1 MADDNILELKISV
14 LGCGWL
20 GLPLAC
26 ELVRRGH
33 AVKGSVT
40 HAEKLGDLEEAGI
53 DGYRLELSPGGVSF
67 PEPDASRP
75 DFFDA
80 DVLIITLPPKRREPG
95 VETRYPAQVA
105 AALEKT
111 LPDTRIVSTGSTSV
125 YPDLNR
131 AVTETDAGGEGETT
145 LSASGRALL
154 AAETLLR
161 ARGAV
166 ILRLAGLY
174 GYDRQPGRSL
184 SGRDVSGGDARVN
197 LVHRDDV
204 VRVMVQVLE
213 EGVRDVTL
221 NVCADLHPTRRE
233 VYTRQAER
241 LGFAPPRFIE
251 PHLRGYKLVGSEA
264 LKTVLG
270 FAFRYP
276 DPLAD
281 AP

>member
-1 MADDNILELKISV
+1 MRVSV

-20 GLPLAC
+20 GMPLAT

-33 AVKGSVT
+33 TLKGSVT
-40 HAEKLGDLEEAGI
+40 RAEKLEELTAAGVE
-53 DGYRLELSPGGVSF
+53 GYRLELSPIGDTKG
-67 PEPDASRP
+67 
-75 DFFDA
+75 FFDTSFFAA
-80 DVLIITLPPKRREPG
+80 DVLVITLPPKRREPG

-105 AALEKT
+105 NALQAT
-111 LPDTRIVSTGSTSV
+111 PPGTRIIFTGSTSV
-125 YPDLNR
+125 YPELNR
-131 AVTETDAGGEGETT
+131 TVTEADAGEAEAPI
-145 LSASGRALL
+145 SASGRAIL
-154 AAETLLR
+154 AAEALLR
-161 ARGAV
+161 ERGAV
-166 ILRLAGLY
+166 VLRLAGLY

-204 VRVMVQVLE
+204 LRVMVQVIE
-213 EGVRDVTL
+213 EGMKDATF
-221 NVCADLHPTRRE
+221 NVCTDLHPTRRE

-241 LGFAPPRFIE
+241 LGFAPPRFVE
-251 PHLRGYKLVGSEA
+251 PHVRDYKLVSSEA
-264 LKTVLG
+264 LKSALG

>member
-1 MADDNILELKISV
+1 MRVSV

-20 GLPLAC
+20 GLPLATD
-26 ELVRRGH
+26 LVRRGH
-33 AVKGSVT
+33 TVKGSVT
-40 HAEKLGDLEEAGI
+40 RAEKLGDLEAAGI
-53 DGYRLELSPGGVSF
+53 DGYRLELSPTPGGDTES
-67 PEPDASRP
+67 
-75 DFFDA
+75 FFDA

-95 VETRYPAQVA
+95 VETRYPAQIA
-105 AALEKT
+105 AVLKAT
-111 LPDTRIVSTGSTSV
+111 PPGTRIVFTGSTSV
-125 YPDLNR
+125 YPDLGR
-131 AVTETDAGGEGETT
+131 TVTETDAGGEGETT
-145 LSASGRALL
+145 ISASGRAIL

-161 ARGAV
+161 ERGAT

-184 SGRDVSGGDARVN
+184 SGRDVAGGDVRVN
-197 LVHRDDV
+197 LVHQDDV
-204 VRVMVQVLE
+204 LRVLVQVIE
-213 EGVRDVTL
+213 DGVQDATF

-251 PHLRGYKLVGSEA
+251 PHPQGYKRVSSEV
-264 LKTVLG
+264 LKTALG

>member
-1 MADDNILELKISV
+1 MRVSV

-20 GLPLAC
+20 GLPLASD
-26 ELVRRGH
+26 LVRRGH
-33 AVKGSVT
+33 TVKGSVT
-40 HAEKLGDLEEAGI
+40 HAEKLRNLAAAGI
-53 DGYRLELSPGGVSF
+53 KGYRLELSPTG
-67 PEPDASRP
+67 DAEGLA

-80 DVLIITLPPKRREPG
+80 EVLVVTLPPKRREAG
-95 VETRYPAQVA
+95 VEARYPAQVA
-105 AALEKT
+105 RALRAT
-111 LPDTRIVSTGSTSV
+111 PPDTRIVFTGSTSV
-125 YPDLNR
+125 YPDLSHV
-131 AVTETDAGGEGETT
+131 VTEADAGGKGEAESAT
-145 LSASGRALL
+145 LSASGRAIL
-154 AAETLLR
+154 AAETPLR

-184 SGRDVSGGDARVN
+184 SGQDVSGGDARVN

-204 VRVMVQVLE
+204 VRVMVQVIK
-213 EGVRDVTL
+213 EGVQNVTF

-233 VYTRQAER
+233 VYSRQAER

-251 PHLRGYKLVGSEA
+251 PHMKDHKLVSSEA
-264 LKTVLG
+264 LKTALG
-270 FAFRYP
+270 FVFRYP